1 MKNEPT
7 DLEKFQAL
15 RITALQTEIETVKR
29 DYAHLELELLKFA
42 EQAKLLSGFAKIG
55 RERVIKTVKDS
66 AFDKPIVQK
75 TYPTNDDVMG
85 H

>member
-15 RITALQTEIETVKR
+15 QITALQTELETVRR
-29 DYAHLELELLKFA
+29 DYAHLELELLKFS

-66 AFDKPIVQK
+66 MFDKPIVERDYSQ
-75 TYPTNDDVMG
+75 N
-85 H
+85 

>member
-7 DLEKFQAL
+7 ELEKFQAL
-15 RITALQTEIETVKR
+15 QITALQDEIERVKR

-55 RERVIKTVKDS
+55 RERVIKTVNNPD
-66 AFDKPIVQK
+66 FHKPIVERE
-75 TYPTNDDVMG
+75 
-85 H
+85 